1 MQFQFTLSVAKKPT
15 EIEINTER
23 QQKQVI
29 DVCVH
34 LLKAPSLNRSPPKA
48 HLFERF

>member
-15 EIEINTER
+15 EIER